1 MLVIKMMEKFLL
13 LTIIEYDLQKKNV
26 LIRGE

>member
-1 MLVIKMMEKFLL
+1 MLVTKMMEKFLL